1 MSEEQ
6 ILEQEAP
13 VAAAAPKNSLANN
26 KLLPF
31 IPLAVTVIAIVLY
44 YVASI
49 MFPVINL
56 FSGLP
61 FKYLL
66 TTLPGTLD
74 RPILSVIVALVLPA
88 LVVLA
93 KMLKKPIVAKILI
106 FVALAFLLIQL
117 FAAVVMLIL
126 CFFGYGDFIGFLR
139 NFFDGFRGAEV
150 LSSLYYALRNL
161 FGGGIRAFVGILN
174 TLAQLVRSFAEVLF
188 LLKNVLCAVVCLLLA
203 KKN

>member
-13 VAAAAPKNSLANN
+13 VVAAAPKNSLANN

-49 MFPVINL
+49 MFPVIRI

-61 FKYLL
+61 FMHLL
-66 TTLPGTLD
+66 TTLPSTLGG
-74 RPILSVIVALVLPA
+74 PILSVIVALVLPA

-93 KMLKKPIVAKILI
+93 KMLKKPIIAKILI

-126 CFFGYGDFIGFLR
+126 CFFDYGNFIGFLR
-139 NFFDGFRGAEV
+139 DFFGGFRGAEV

-161 FGGGIRAFVGILN
+161 FGGGIRAFIGILN
-174 TLAQLVRSFAEVLF
+174 MLAQLVRSFAEVLF